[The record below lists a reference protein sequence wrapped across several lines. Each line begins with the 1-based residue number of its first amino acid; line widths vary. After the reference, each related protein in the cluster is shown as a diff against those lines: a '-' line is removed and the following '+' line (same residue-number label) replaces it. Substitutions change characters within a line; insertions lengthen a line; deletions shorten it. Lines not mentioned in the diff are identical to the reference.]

1 MFSVSK
7 TLYLERAIAPIM
19 SKEKLEFRIPS
30 VFFIAASVVIL
41 AGIMYS
47 SVIVTQFLMAVFI
60 AIVSAK
66 PVGFLRKLGMSNGI
80 AVIVVLLFIVLFS
93 LSLGGLLGTSVA
105 NFTSNLDVYNS
116 KVIGTVKSILG
127 YFNSKGIRV
136 SSGMLLN
143 TIDPGL
149 VMNFTA
155 RILNSMGVIM
165 GNWVMILLIVGFILA
180 EADSF
185 PLKLSAIL
193 NRPQHSIHQISEVV
207 DQINHYLGIKT
218 ITSLMTGVIIAVSL
232 WILGV
237 DFPIVWGL
245 IAFLF
250 NYIPN
255 IGSIIAAVPAMF
267 MALVS
272 LGLFGLL
279 WTAVIFLVVNMV
291 IGNILEPKI
300 MGSGLGISTLVVL
313 LSLIFWGWILGTAGM
328 FLSIPLTLVAKIA
341 FESNPSTRWIAI
353 ILDSEEDFPSKK

>member
-1 MFSVSK
+1 
-7 TLYLERAIAPIM
+7 
-19 SKEKLEFRIPS
+19 
-30 VFFIAASVVIL
+30 
-41 AGIMYS
+41 
-47 SVIVTQFLMAVFI
+47 
-60 AIVSAK
+60 
-66 PVGFLRKLGMSNGI
+66 
-80 AVIVVLLFIVLFS
+80 
-93 LSLGGLLGTSVA
+93 
-105 NFTSNLDVYNS
+105 
-116 KVIGTVKSILG
+116 
-127 YFNSKGIRV
+127 
-136 SSGMLLN
+136 
-143 TIDPGL
+143 
-149 VMNFTA
+149 
-155 RILNSMGVIM
+155 MGVIM

-353 ILDSEEDFPSKK
+353 ILDSEEDFPSKG